1 MGKRIIKGFY
11 MWKGILTALQAIW
24 KWLLFKYR
32 VENKIDGI
40 TRGLEDNNR
49 RILRLEILEAMRRKD
64 RGTVYTLYDEYK
76 VRYHGNSYMDA
87 LFKDFC
93 KKGAKK

>member
-1 MGKRIIKGFY
+1 MAQGL
-11 MWKGILTALQAIW
+11 WKGVFTLLQVAW
-24 KWLLFKYR
+24 KWVMFKSR
-32 VENKIDGI
+32 VENKLDSI
-40 TRGLEDNNR
+40 TQAIEDNNR
-49 RILRLEILEAMRRKD
+49 RILRLEIIEAMRRKG

-93 KKGAKK
+93 KKGTKK

>member
-1 MGKRIIKGFY
+1 

-40 TRGLEDNNR
+40 TQALEDSNR
-49 RILRLEILEAMRRKD
+49 RILRLEILDAMRRKD
-64 RGTVYTLYDEYK
+64 KSTVYTLYDEYK

-87 LFKDFC
+87 MFKDFC
-93 KKGAKK
+93 KKRTQK